1 MTTVFSKTIS
11 WRSSDGEFTLT
22 MDTGVGELL
31 APDGQVTRMTI
42 AQWRDVQIALNE
54 LIGPAPL
61 PRSRGDDS
69 SQPNRGQP
77 WTAESDTELR
87 SLWDRKLPIR
97 AIAEHFG
104 RSRGAITARLA
115 RLGIVVE

>member
-1 MTTVFSKTIS
+1 M
-11 WRSSDGEFTLT
+11 
-22 MDTGVGELL
+22 
-31 APDGQVTRMTI
+31 

-54 LIGPAPL
+54 VIGPAPF
-61 PRSRGDDS
+61 PRSRGDGS
-69 SQPNRGQP
+69 SQPNQGQP
-77 WTAESDTELR
+77 WTAESDAELR
-87 SLWDRKLPIR
+87 SLWQRKLTIR

>member
-42 AQWRDVQIALNE
+42 AQWRDVQTALNE
-54 LIGPAPL
+54 LIGPTQFPS
-61 PRSRGDDS
+61 SRA
-69 SQPNRGQP
+69 SQPNQGQA
-77 WTAESDTELR
+77 WTEESDAELR
-87 SLWDRKLPIR
+87 SLWQQKMPIR